1 MTMRM
6 TRRELVQRGAA
17 GATILS
23 LPGLLA
29 ACGGGGS
36 GGGGASGG
44 TSDSLRFANWQLYI
58 DIDEK
63 TKKSPTLQQF
73 TKKTG
78 IPVEYFEEINS
89 NDEYF
94 GKIQGPLSKGDSI
107 DREIIVMTDNSR
119 YPGLLIEEDWVLALD
134 REKIP
139 NFTNLIDVQK
149 RPPFDPDRTYSMPWQ
164 SGMTG
169 IAYNEKLTSK
179 PITSMEQILTDPAL
193 KGKVTLLNEMADT
206 VGLVMQLNGDDPAEV
221 TDDSFDAA
229 ISPIQEA
236 VDNGQIRQ
244 FTGNDYSGPLA
255 KGDLIAC
262 VAWSGDLVQLQAD
275 NPSLKWNV
283 PDDGGM
289 IWTDNMLIPLGG
301 DVEKAST
308 FMNFVYDPKIAAQI
322 AAYVNYVTPVKGAK
336 DVLLKTD
343 SELANNQLI
352 FPDDATLAKVKQ
364 FNSEALNNQDYIEK
378 WQSVSGA

>member
-1 MTMRM
+1 MMNRM
-6 TRRELVQRGAA
+6 TRRQLVQRGAA
-17 GATILS
+17 GVTILS

-29 ACGGGGS
+29 ACGGGG
-36 GGGGASGG
+36 GGSASGG
-44 TSDSLRFANWQLYI
+44 SSDSLRFANWQLYI

-63 TKKSPTLQQF
+63 TKKSPTLEQF
-73 TKKTG
+73 TEKTG

-119 YPGLLIEEDWVLALD
+119 YPGLLIEENWVLELD

-139 NFTNLIDVQK
+139 NFSNLLDVQK
-149 RPPFDPDRTYSMPWQ
+149 SPPFDPERTYSMPWQ

-169 IAYNEKLTSK
+169 IAYNEELASK

-206 VGLVMQLNGDDPAEV
+206 VGLVMQMNGDDPAEV
-221 TDDSFDAA
+221 TDESFDAA

-244 FTGNDYSGPLA
+244 FTGNDYTGPLA

-275 NPSLKWNV
+275 NPKLKWIV
-283 PDDGGM
+283 PDDGAM

-308 FMNFVYDPKIAAQI
+308 FMNFVYDPVIAAQI

-336 DVLLKTD
+336 EVISKSDP
-343 SELANNQLI
+343 ELANNQLI
-352 FPDDATLAKVKQ
+352 FPDEATLAKVKQ

-378 WQSVSGA
+378 WQAVSGA

>member
-29 ACGGGGS
+29 ACGGGG
-36 GGGGASGG
+36 GGGGGG

-63 TKKSPTLQQF
+63 TKKSPTLQEF
-73 TKKTG
+73 TKQTG

-119 YPGLLIEEDWVLALD
+119 YPGVLIEQDWVLALD

-139 NFTNLIDVQK
+139 NFTNLLDVQK
-149 RPPFDPDRTYSMPWQ
+149 SPPFDPDRTYSMPWQ

-179 PITSMEQILTDPAL
+179 PITSMEQVLTDPAL

-206 VGLVMQLNGDDPAEV
+206 VGLVMLLNGADPAEV

-229 ISPIQEA
+229 VSPIQEA

-275 NPSLKWNV
+275 NPSLKWTV
-283 PDDGGM
+283 PEDGGM

-322 AAYVNYVTPVKGAK
+322 AAYVNYVTPVKGARE
-336 DVLLKTD
+336 VLLETD
-343 SELANNQLI
+343 PELANNQLI
-352 FPDDATLAKVKQ
+352 FPDDATLEKVKQ

-378 WQSVSGA
+378 WQAVSGA

>member
-1 MTMRM
+1 MTMRL
-6 TRRELVQRGAA
+6 TRRVLVQRGAA

-29 ACGGGGS
+29 ACGGGG
-36 GGGGASGG
+36 GGGGGGG
-44 TSDSLRFANWQLYI
+44 TSETLRFANWQLYI

-73 TKKTG
+73 QQDTG
-78 IPVEYFEEINS
+78 IAVEYFEEINS

-94 GKIQGPLSKGDSI
+94 GKIQGPLSKGDGI
-107 DREIIVMTDNSR
+107 DREIVVLTDNSR
-119 YPGLLIEEDWVLALD
+119 YPGLMVDEGWVLELD
-134 REKIP
+134 KEKIP
-139 NFTNLIDVQK
+139 NIGNLIDAQAS
-149 RPPFDPDRTYSMPWQ
+149 PPFDPDRTYSLPWQ
-164 SGMTG
+164 SGITG

-179 PITSMEQILTDPAL
+179 PITSMEQLLTDPAL

-206 VGLVMQLNGDDPAEV
+206 VGLVMMLNGADPSAV
-221 TDDSFDAA
+221 TDEAFDAA
-229 ISPIQEA
+229 LAPIREA
-236 VDNGQIRQ
+236 VEKGQIRQ

-255 KGDLIAC
+255 KGDLVAA

-283 PDDGGM
+283 PDDGGG

-336 DVLLKTD
+336 EELAKTD
-343 SELANNQLI
+343 AETAANPLI

-364 FNSEALNNQDYIEK
+364 FDSKALGNQGYIEK
-378 WQSVSGA
+378 WQGLLGA

>member
-29 ACGGGGS
+29 ACGGGGG

-73 TKKTG
+73 TAKTG
-78 IPVEYFEEINS
+78 VPVEYFEEINS

-94 GKIQGPLSKGDSI
+94 GKIQGPLSKGDGI

-119 YPGLLIEEDWVLALD
+119 YPGLMIEENWLLELD

-139 NFTNLIDVQK
+139 NFSNLIDVQK
-149 RPPFDPDRTYSMPWQ
+149 SPPFDPDRTYSLPWQ

-169 IAYNEKLTSK
+169 IAYNEKLASK

-206 VGLVMQLNGDDPAEV
+206 VGLVMQLNGADPVEV
-221 TDDSFDAA
+221 TDESFDAA
-229 ISPIQEA
+229 IAPIEA
-236 VDNGQIRQ
+236 AVENGQIRQ

-275 NPSLKWNV
+275 NPSLKWVV

-336 DVLLKTD
+336 EALEASDP
-343 SELANNQLI
+343 ELADNQLI

-378 WQSVSGA
+378 WQSIAAA

>member
-29 ACGGGGS
+29 ACGGGG

-73 TKKTG
+73 TEKTG

-119 YPGLLIEEDWVLALD
+119 YPGVLIEEDWVLALD

-139 NFTNLIDVQK
+139 NFDNLIDVQK
-149 RPPFDPDRTYSMPWQ
+149 SPPFDPDRTYSMPWQ

-244 FTGNDYSGPLA
+244 FTGNDYTGPLA

-275 NPSLKWNV
+275 NPSLKWVV

-308 FMNFVYDPKIAAQI
+308 FMNFVYDPAIAAQI

-336 DVLLKTD
+336 EVLVKTD
-343 SELANNQLI
+343 PELANNQLI
-352 FPDDATLAKVKQ
+352 FPNDATLAKVKQ

>member
-6 TRRELVQRGAA
+6 TRRQLVQRGAA

-29 ACGGGGS
+29 ACGGGGGVT
-36 GGGGASGG
+36 GGS
-44 TSDSLRFANWQLYI
+44 SDTLRFANWQLYI

-73 TKKTG
+73 TAQTG

-94 GKIQGPLSKGDSI
+94 GKIQGPLSKGDGI
-107 DREIIVMTDNSR
+107 DREIIVLTDNSR
-119 YPGLLIEEDWVLALD
+119 YPGLMIGEEWVLELD
-134 REKIP
+134 REQIP
-139 NFTNLIDVQK
+139 NIDNLIDVQQS
-149 RPPFDPDRTYSMPWQ
+149 PPFDPDRTYSLPWQ

-169 IAYNEKLTSK
+169 IAYNEKLTST
-179 PITSMEQILTDPAL
+179 PITSMEQVLTDPAL

-206 VGLVMQLNGDDPAEV
+206 VGLVMQLNGADPAEV
-221 TDDSFDAA
+221 TDESFDAA
-229 ISPIQEA
+229 ITPIQEA

-244 FTGNDYSGPLA
+244 FTGNDYTGPLA
-255 KGDLIAC
+255 KGDLIAA

-275 NPSLKWNV
+275 NPSLKWTV
-283 PDDGGM
+283 PDDGAM

-322 AAYVNYVTPVKGAK
+322 AAYVNYVTPVKGAREE
-336 DVLLKTD
+336 LLKSD
-343 SELANNQLI
+343 PDLANNQLI
-352 FPDDATLAKVKQ
+352 FPDDTTLEKVKQ
-364 FNSEALNNQDYIEK
+364 FNAEALNNQDYIER
-378 WQSVSGA
+378 WQALAG